1 MTELTPAELDAIR
14 ARHDVPG
21 VFRLP
26 RREDGLGVQ
35 GHRVLMEFDGDL
47 WVVLDANTHHPS
59 VGKITAA
66 AASSFADI
74 PALLSHADALTAKA
88 AHAESRWQKD
98 AMQVDADF
106 DDLREERDEA
116 LAKVATLQSLCDSL
130 NAKVARL
137 EGDLEEAIRL
147 LSSGLQVAIG
157 KLPPLP
163 ETEPVRAL
171 CEKHGYGAVMH
182 MAEFLWFEKDG
193 AGGNHSTGHCYS
205 TIKRFIDRVKGTV

>member
-1 MTELTPAELDAIR
+1 MPTELTPAKLDAIR
-14 ARHDVPG
+14 SRHDVPG

-26 RREDGLGVQ
+26 RREDGFGVQ

-59 VGKITAA
+59 AGKITAA

-74 PALLSHADALTAKA
+74 PALLSHIDALAAKA

-98 AMQVDADF
+98 AMQIDADM

-137 EGDLEEAIRL
+137 EGELGFVRSLVAVGVDTSNDAIILRQARPGDKDAVLFGDIIDKLIDKILED
-147 LSSGLQVAIG
+147 SSHVA
-157 KLPPLP
+157 PN
-163 ETEPVRAL
+163 
-171 CEKHGYGAVMH
+171 
-182 MAEFLWFEKDG
+182 D
-193 AGGNHSTGHCYS
+193 
-205 TIKRFIDRVKGTV
+205 